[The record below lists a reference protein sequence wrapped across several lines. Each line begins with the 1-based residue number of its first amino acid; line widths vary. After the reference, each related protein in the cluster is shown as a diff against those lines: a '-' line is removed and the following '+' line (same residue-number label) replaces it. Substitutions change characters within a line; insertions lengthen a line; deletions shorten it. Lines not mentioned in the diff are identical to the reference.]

1 MFPTTNLFKEVACPE
16 GEQCKLV
23 NCIFSHKL
31 RPQRVGSPATLTS
44 VAARPST
51 LTVGNDDESDGH
63 HSKRRRLD
71 DQLERAG
78 SDKPAQRKVFVG
90 ALSSQE
96 TTKPPKVP
104 QSVTTLASLAN
115 SPVLSASKE
124 VTPPPLSNKVR
135 SEPTSLQ
142 KSTPETEKI
151 EPLNPRM
158 ITNDPVGHAKR
169 AVYLQAMAKEMRRLN
184 ELQRSA
190 DSKKEALCLSEAE
203 INKFCLNEEEKLA
216 RESGPLYKNMVS
228 GCIAAYRKMSLSG
241 WISHILA
248 NFTEAKAVEKP
259 APKAELSTG
268 LTTSEEVLF
277 LPRLLTD
284 LTSLSKHGYV
294 STPPTAAEAAEAAA
308 AVQASANYEKCD
320 RCQSRFQVFPER
332 REEDGALTS
341 NGPCVHHWGKPIHPK
356 REKTDAIKGAKDPT
370 FSCCNQL
377 LGTKGCT
384 ELSTHV
390 FVVKDAKRL
399 ASISPFVETPEN
411 LDPAKGVDGKA
422 ASAVTFDCEMGYTV
436 YGLECI
442 RLTAVTWPEGV
453 PLVDVL
459 V

>member
-1 MFPTTNLFKEVACPE
+1 MFSTTNLFKEVACPE

-31 RPQRVGSPATLTS
+31 RPQRVGSSASLAS
-44 VAARPST
+44 VAAQSST
-51 LTVGNDDESDGH
+51 LNLENDDESDGH

-71 DQLERAG
+71 DRLERAG

-96 TTKPPKVP
+96 TAKPPEAP
-104 QSVTTLASLAN
+104 RPVTTLASTAN
-115 SPVLSASKE
+115 RPVLSASKE
-124 VTPPPLSNKVR
+124 VTPPPLSNKTR

-142 KSTPETEKI
+142 NSTPKIEEI

-190 DSKKEALCLSEAE
+190 NSKKEALYLSEAE

-228 GCIAAYRKMSLSG
+228 GRIAAYRKMSLSN
-241 WISHILA
+241 WISYILA

-259 APKAELSTG
+259 ASKAELSTG
-268 LTTSEEVLF
+268 LTTREEILF

-294 STPPTAAEAAEAAA
+294 SAPPTAAEVAEAAA
-308 AVQASANYEKCD
+308 A
-320 RCQSRFQVFPER
+320 
-332 REEDGALTS
+332 
-341 NGPCVHHWGKPIHPK
+341 
-356 REKTDAIKGAKDPT
+356 
-370 FSCCNQL
+370 
-377 LGTKGCT
+377 
-384 ELSTHV
+384 
-390 FVVKDAKRL
+390 
-399 ASISPFVETPEN
+399 
-411 LDPAKGVDGKA
+411 
-422 ASAVTFDCEMGYTV
+422 
-436 YGLECI
+436 
-442 RLTAVTWPEGV
+442 
-453 PLVDVL
+453 
-459 V
+459 